1 MSSPTAK
8 IEYSSPSDN
17 NSLGGESA
25 YCFFQVKLEH
35 AAHRITKDRIKGKYN
50 HFFHNTAP
58 SVFEIYFKRKMI
70 QHLYLP

>member
-8 IEYSSPSDN
+8 IGYSSPSYN

-50 HFFHNTAP
+50 HFFITQP
-58 SVFEIYFKRKMI
+58 L
-70 QHLYLP
+70 LYSKYISKEK